1 MTRYDFSACSIN
13 IMLYVRDEGGE
24 ACRGTGS
31 AYTNEGDTE
40 RSLALIMGPDSVTVN
55 ISTVKQ

>member
-1 MTRYDFSACSIN
+1 
-13 IMLYVRDEGGE
+13 MLYVGDEGGQ
-24 ACRGTGS
+24 ACRGTAS